1 MSRRR
6 DLGEFGGDRESQ
18 RVILVSDA
26 AYRTRT
32 AARRVGYRVL
42 PGDAFSYVLH
52 LRPREWPIMAAHT
65 ALGFMLAVGVLPSLG
80 PQWRTRFAAALAL
93 WVLGLNAGTLAINSA
108 FDRDS
113 GDIGYLDAPPP
124 VPRGLLWFG
133 LGLMIIGQ
141 LGALLLPAGFA
152 LAYAVC
158 FALSVLYSVPPFRFK
173 AVAGADWIINMIG
186 FGTLTPYAGWAAT
199 GTPITP
205 VAALV
210 LLAFCPLFA
219 ALYPL
224 TQLYQFDEDR
234 MRGDRTLALMLGM
247 RASLSVAVA
256 ASGAAFGCF
265 AVAASMA
272 RVPTAR
278 ALPLVA
284 AGIVWL
290 GLLTRWRARCAAMSP
305 AEHKRGMYAALAAW
319 ALTDVAVLIAFSPS
333 G

>member
-1 MSRRR
+1 M
-6 DLGEFGGDRESQ
+6 
-18 RVILVSDA
+18 SDA
-26 AYRTRT
+26 SYRTHT
-32 AARRVGYRVL
+32 AARRIGYRVF
-42 PGDAFSYVLH
+42 PGESFSYVMH

-65 ALGFMLAVGVLPSLG
+65 MLGFMLAVGVLPSLG
-80 PQWRTRFAAALAL
+80 GAWRTRLAAALAL
-93 WVLGLNAGTLAINSA
+93 WVICLNGGTLAINSA
-108 FDRDS
+108 FDRDT

-124 VPRGLLWFG
+124 VPSGLLWFG
-133 LGLMIIGQ
+133 LGLMVVGQ
-141 LGALLLPAGFA
+141 LGALLMPTGFA
-152 LAYAVC
+152 VAYTIC

-173 AVAGADWIINMIG
+173 AVAGIDWIINMIG

-199 GTPITP
+199 GTPLTP

-210 LLAFCPLFA
+210 LFAFCPLFA

-234 MRGDRTLALMLGM
+234 ARGDRTLALMLGM

-256 ASGAAFGCF
+256 ASGVAFACF
-265 AVAASMA
+265 AVAVGMA

-284 AGIVWL
+284 AGVIWL
-290 GLLTRWRARCAAMSP
+290 GLLSRWRARCAAMTP

-319 ALTDVAVLIAFSPS
+319 GLTDVAVLIAFASTA
-333 G
+333 